1 MGDYNALALA
11 KYHVANAAK
20 YKNYGA
26 ELYKLAKADAAQSVA
41 LKNTAMQN
49 AAEAKNMFEN
59 AGLNRLGLEESA
71 SKLHSDETQAKA
83 LHSTTKQ
90 KLLLA
95 QRNFKLGTKN

>member
-1 MGDYNALALA
+1 
-11 KYHVANAAK
+11 
-20 YKNYGA
+20 
-26 ELYKLAKADAAQSVA
+26 
-41 LKNTAMQN
+41 
-49 AAEAKNMFEN
+49 MFEN

-95 QRNFKLGTKN
+95 QRNFKLGTKNRALFHMWATKSNLARKEAYVHIDAAKRMAERAEDASARIRQLEAENRRLE